1 MADPVIGALVA
12 VSILLAACCCV
23 CIAGTISPSNT
34 QIEVTYIRN
43 PMPPRVVVQPSVGS
57 DEPEDPVDFSSN
69 PKSSATSLGS

>member
-1 MADPVIGALVA
+1 MC
-12 VSILLAACCCV
+12 LAASL
-23 CIAGTISPSNT
+23 SPSST

-43 PMPPRVVVQPSVGS
+43 PVPPHVVVQPSVGS